1 MDNTNQRE
9 LTWGE
14 KQAGVTFNPS
24 QDETVAEIKA
34 DFAALMDKLNDLR
47 TQAADGDIKRFYSMA
62 LTELNHA
69 QMDAVKA
76 VTWRY

>member
-1 MDNTNQRE
+1 MPEQE

-24 QDETVAEIKA
+24 QDPTVAEVKER
-34 DFAALMDKLNDLR
+34 FAGLMDLLNDLR
-47 TQAADGDIKRFYSMA
+47 SQSDDGDVKRFYSMS

-76 VTWRY
+76 VTWRF